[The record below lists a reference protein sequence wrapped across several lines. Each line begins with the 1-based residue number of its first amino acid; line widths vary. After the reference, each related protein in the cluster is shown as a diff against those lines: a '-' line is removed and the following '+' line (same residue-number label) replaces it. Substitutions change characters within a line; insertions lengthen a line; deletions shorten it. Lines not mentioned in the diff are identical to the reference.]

1 VLHFIQGVIVLFTL
15 NFPFILLLLMPNT
28 DRLWTWLDT
37 CVSSRNFV
45 FPLYLICR
53 DHKKKVM
60 DSSTS
65 KGWEHLAKMMEQPPQ
80 SQPVKDPELPD
91 DLEAQIKQA
100 QDQLNRLKRQRQ
112 LIEIQQQVADEER
125 ALEDARMRL
134 VASMSKEPTPPTP
147 TPPAPKATEKNDSP
161 RRPALPIH
169 TPKRPAADSCA
180 SERKAR
186 KEDTPAKPNT
196 NTLSAL
202 ALDQLRALA
211 AASRSPS
218 AAIKTEPTTLAPTAP
233 AFQPSVLP
241 ASAHSVAPPVPN
253 VPVYNGR
260 ALGEYKNYS
269 MGLDRHFDKYPE
281 WYNNDERK
289 LHRALKHVTL
299 GLEDEWKRHTR
310 NLASDQVTYG
320 AFCTFLIH
328 QLQTG
333 VYPEVAKARYKDSY
347 QRPTQSVTDFSNWMQ
362 QWEPHFN
369 DKMSE
374 RDRMRHLFEHLL
386 NRVRDEADK
395 TYLDFANYHD
405 FVTYLQR
412 VEDNIGTRG
421 DVLGRRANPRKRPR
435 SHS

>member
-1 VLHFIQGVIVLFTL
+1 
-15 NFPFILLLLMPNT
+15 
-28 DRLWTWLDT
+28 
-37 CVSSRNFV
+37 
-45 FPLYLICR
+45 
-53 DHKKKVM
+53 M

-65 KGWEHLAKMMEQPPQ
+65 KKCEHLAKMMEQARQ
-80 SQPVKDPELPD
+80 SQPVAAPELPD
-91 DLEAQIKQA
+91 DLEAQIQQA
-100 QDQLNRLKRQRQ
+100 QDQLSRLKRQRQ

-125 ALEDARMRL
+125 ALEDARIRL
-134 VASMSKEPTPPTP
+134 VATMSKEPTPTPTP
-147 TPPAPKATEKNDSP
+147 TQPAPKATEKNNSP
-161 RRPALPIH
+161 RRPAPPIH
-169 TPKRPAADSCA
+169 TPKRPAADRRA
-180 SERKAR
+180 SETKAQE
-186 KEDTPAKPNT
+186 EDTPAKPIT
-196 NTLSAL
+196 STLSAL

-233 AFQPSVLP
+233 AFQPSFQR
-241 ASAHSVAPPVPN
+241 ASDHSVAPPVPN

-260 ALGEYKNYS
+260 ALGEYKNYT

-281 WYNNDERK
+281 WYNDDKRK
-289 LHRALKHVTL
+289 LSRALKHVTL

-310 NLASDQVTYG
+310 NLPSDQVTYG

-328 QLQTG
+328 QLQNG

-347 QRPTQSVTDFSNWMQ
+347 QRPAQSVTDFSNWMQ

-369 DKMSE
+369 EKLSE

-395 TYLDFANYHD
+395 TYLDFTNYHD

-412 VEDNIGTRG
+412 VEDNIVTRG
-421 DVLGRRANPRKRPR
+421 EVLGRRANPRKRPR